1 MKSLYPTIFVI
12 LFGVA
17 LCSAVQADEPAKH
30 DCVQPPVPGKFAS
43 DHAVKEI
50 NKKTA
55 IYKECINKFA
65 QAQQEISKNATDIA
79 KANAAHDAGEAAMKE
94 FNDYI
99 ARRNK
104 VGEEE

>member
-1 MKSLYPTIFVI
+1 MHNT
-12 LFGVA
+12 A
-17 LCSAVQADEPAKH
+17 LADEPTKH
-30 DCVQPPVPGKFAS
+30 NCVQPPVPGKFAS
-43 DHAVKEI
+43 EHALMEI

-65 QAQQEISKNATDIA
+65 QAQQEISKTSVEVA

-99 ARRNK
+99 ALRNK
-104 VGEEE
+104 KSEGE